1 MGQEPSRGGKKR
13 GRPPVGATPVN
24 VRMPPGELA
33 ALDNWIKTQP
43 RGLSRAQALRRLA
56 LAGLASAP
64 IKQAKNAAGE
74 KRPAST
80 RQSGLVC
87 NQE

>member
-1 MGQEPSRGGKKR
+1 MGQEASSGRKKR

-64 IKQAKNAAGE
+64 IKQVKNAAGE
-74 KRPAST
+74 KRPAPP